1 MQIFDEIKMRDVEHI
16 LFLSMDGVS
25 DPEEGAK
32 EFFPNGLLVHR
43 AFDLQFYQICVK
55 QRLSAVTAN

>member
-1 MQIFDEIKMRDVEHI
+1 MQIFDEIKTRDVE